1 MEIRDAIVRAEKIR
15 SLLFAIEELK
25 EGRTVLAIKTLRP
38 LTGLTIPELAKATSI
53 ACGEE
58 PQGEVSEEAREVG
71 LLLKKF
77 L

>member
-1 MEIRDAIVRAEKIR
+1 MEIKDAIIRVENIR
-15 SLLFAIEELK
+15 SLLFVIEELK
-25 EGRTVLAIKTLRP
+25 EGRRVLAVKLLSP
-38 LTGLTIPELAKATSI
+38 LTGLTIPELAKATTI

-71 LLLKKF
+71 LILKKF

>member
-1 MEIRDAIVRAEKIR
+1 MEIKNAIVRAENIR
-15 SLLFAIEELK
+15 SLLLAIEELK
-25 EGRTVLAIKTLRP
+25 EGRRVLAIKTLRP

-53 ACGEE
+53 ACCEE
-58 PQGEVSEEAREVG
+58 PQGEVSEEAKEVG

>member
-1 MEIRDAIVRAEKIR
+1 MKDAIVRVEGIR

-25 EGRTVLAIKTLRP
+25 EGRRVIAVKLLRP
-38 LTGLTIPELAKATSI
+38 LTGLTIPELAVATAI
-53 ACGEE
+53 ACGES

-71 LLLKKF
+71 LILKKF

>member
-1 MEIRDAIVRAEKIR
+1 MEIKNAIARAEEIR

-25 EGRTVLAIKTLRP
+25 EGRRVMAVKLLRP
-38 LTGLTIPELAKATSI
+38 LTGLTLPELAKATAI

-71 LLLKKF
+71 LILKKF

>member
-1 MEIRDAIVRAEKIR
+1 MEIKNAIARAEKVH
-15 SLLFAIEELK
+15 SLLYAIEALQ
-25 EGRTVLAIKTLRP
+25 EGRVVTAGKILRS
-38 LTGLTIPELAKATSI
+38 LTGLSVREAAASITI

-71 LLLKKF
+71 LILKKF

>member
-1 MEIRDAIVRAEKIR
+1 MEIKNAIVRAEKIR
-15 SLLFAIEELK
+15 SLLIALDELK
-25 EGRTVLAIKTLRP
+25 EGRRVIAVKILRQ
-38 LTGLTIPELAKATSI
+38 LTGLSIAELAKATAI

-71 LLLKKF
+71 LILKKF

>member
-1 MEIRDAIVRAEKIR
+1 MEIKNAIARAEKVQA
-15 SLLFAIEELK
+15 LLYTVEAVQ
-25 EGRTVLAIKTLRP
+25 EGQWATAVKVLRA
-38 LTGLTIPELAKATSI
+38 LTGLSVREAAASITI

-71 LLLKKF
+71 LILKKF

>member
-1 MEIRDAIVRAEKIR
+1 MKDAIVRVEGIR

-25 EGRTVLAIKTLRP
+25 EGRRVLAVKLLRP
-38 LTGLTIPELAKATSI
+38 LTGLTIPELAKATAI
-53 ACGEE
+53 ACGEA

-71 LLLKKF
+71 LILKKF